1 MQVNSQNIENI
12 VSQIQAN
19 NLTLKALRQ
28 QKTADSTGNRTDIF
42 LQNPEVGMNYLFG
55 NPSSIGNRT
64 DFSVIQNFEFP
75 TVYVYRNQISTLKNT
90 QAEFQYEQELKK
102 VIYETKLIC
111 NDLVYYNAMI
121 NEYSKRL
128 TAAEKIANSYK
139 LKFEIGEANILEYN
153 KAELNKL
160 NVNKRLEELKIEKT
174 ALTNQ
179 LISLNGNISITFN
192 DTAFSEILLPT
203 DFEQWYTEAEERN
216 PTLNWLESEIEL
228 SEKQQQLY
236 SAMSLPH
243 FSAGYMSELT
253 DGQDYQGITLGF
265 SIPLWENKNK
275 IKYSKLNTEAAINF
289 QEASKQQ
296 HYNNLKILYQKAQSL
311 QKNVMLYKQN
321 LQTFNNSELL
331 YKALETGEIDLIDYI
346 TELTFY
352 YESVTNLLEMER
364 ELNKVICELFQY

>member
-42 LQNPEVGMNYLFG
+42 LQNPDVGINYLFG

-90 QAEFQYEQELKK
+90 QAEFQYEQELKN

-111 NDLVYYNAMI
+111 NDLIYYNAMI

-203 DFEQWYTEAEERN
+203 DFEQWYAEVEQRN

-311 QKNVMLYKQN
+311 QKNVLLYKQN
-321 LQTFNNSELL
+321 MQTFNNSELL
-331 YKALETGEIDLIDYI
+331 YKAL
-346 TELTFY
+346 
-352 YESVTNLLEMER
+352 
-364 ELNKVICELFQY
+364 

>member
-42 LQNPEVGMNYLFG
+42 LQNPDVGINYLFG

-75 TVYVYRNQISTLKNT
+75 TVYVYRNQISTLKNV
-90 QAEFQYEQELKK
+90 QAEFQYEQELKN

-111 NDLVYYNAMI
+111 NDLIYYNAMI

-203 DFEQWYTEAEERN
+203 DFEQWYAEVEQRN

-311 QKNVMLYKQN
+311 QKNVLLYKQN

-331 YKALETGEIDLIDYI
+331 YKALETGEIDLINYI

>member
-42 LQNPEVGMNYLFG
+42 LQNPDVGINYLFG

-75 TVYVYRNQISTLKNT
+75 TVYVYRNQISTLKNV
-90 QAEFQYEQELKK
+90 QADFQYEQELKN

-111 NDLVYYNAMI
+111 NDLIYYNAMI

-311 QKNVMLYKQN
+311 QKNVLLYKQN

-331 YKALETGEIDLIDYI
+331 YKALETGEIDLINYI

>member
-42 LQNPEVGMNYLFG
+42 LQNPDVGINYLFG

-75 TVYVYRNQISTLKNT
+75 TVYVYRNQISTLKNV
-90 QAEFQYEQELKK
+90 QADFQYEQELKN

-111 NDLVYYNAMI
+111 NDLIYYNAMI

-203 DFEQWYTEAEERN
+203 DFEQWYAEVEQRN

-311 QKNVMLYKQN
+311 QKNVLLYKQN